1 MIYVDENLPK
11 GDETPQFGH
20 RHVVVQRP
28 RDVHTEF
35 EMLEEIGRGKF
46 GRVRRCNHRESGESF
61 AAKFVLYTR
70 KEDRENVEREVQI
83 MNTLNHPKL
92 LYLFDAYD
100 NARNE
105 MCLVTEYIPGGEL
118 FDRVIE
124 DEFVLTEKACICFM
138 KQILDGVSFM
148 HSKNILHLD
157 LKPENILCLTKSGNR
172 IKIIDFGLARIHE
185 PHKKLQVLFGTP
197 EFVAPEV
204 VNFEPISFATDMWAV
219 GVITYVLL
227 SGLSPF
233 MGDTDLET
241 MANVTIAEYDYEDE
255 AFDNVSDIAKD
266 FIDSLLVKTKEK
278 RLSAEACLKHSWLN
292 SVLPEKDLSNTKNN
306 LKTNVS
312 SSHANYYLFDSN
324 TRTMSVASNHEEIVP
339 EGNDEEEE
347 WEWDE
352 DSDNLGNENI
362 TNAETL
368 FAQNTHQSSASVPQ
382 ITHQQV
388 TNRVTEMNLEIRK
401 RRSENDDNS
410 TSNLEGY
417 FELPRFQWS

>member
-1 MIYVDENLPK
+1 MICMQNCKV
-11 GDETPQFGH
+11 
-20 RHVVVQRP
+20 
-28 RDVHTEF
+28 EF
-35 EMLEEIGRGKF
+35 CERNAEMRQMINF
-46 GRVRRCNHRESGESF
+46 
-61 AAKFVLYTR
+61 
-70 KEDRENVEREVQI
+70 
-83 MNTLNHPKL
+83 
-92 LYLFDAYD
+92 
-100 NARNE
+100 
-105 MCLVTEYIPGGEL
+105 
-118 FDRVIE
+118 
-124 DEFVLTEKACICFM
+124 KAF
-138 KQILDGVSFM
+138 
-148 HSKNILHLD
+148 
-157 LKPENILCLTKSGNR
+157 
-172 IKIIDFGLARIHE
+172 
-185 PHKKLQVLFGTP
+185 
-197 EFVAPEV
+197 
-204 VNFEPISFATDMWAV
+204 NFR
-219 GVITYVLL
+219 
-227 SGLSPF
+227 
-233 MGDTDLET
+233 
-241 MANVTIAEYDYEDE
+241 
-255 AFDNVSDIAKD
+255 
-266 FIDSLLVKTKEK
+266 K

-410 TSNLEGY
+410 TSNLEGKT
-417 FELPRFQWS
+417 FKKS